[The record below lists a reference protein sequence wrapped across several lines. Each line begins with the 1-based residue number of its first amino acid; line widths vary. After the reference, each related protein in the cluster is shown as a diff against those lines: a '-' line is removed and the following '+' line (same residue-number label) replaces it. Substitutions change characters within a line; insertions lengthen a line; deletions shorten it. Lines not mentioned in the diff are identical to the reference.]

1 MALQVRCPKCRRRN
15 ALSNAFCSE
24 KSCQFPIGKSSNKDY
39 WIDYRI
45 NGQRKWEHIGKGLK
59 KAAENRLR
67 EVQTQILE
75 GRYIDTNKNR
85 KKTLQQLVDWYL
97 DLREVKTLKSYN
109 TLKKRIKTITSIIGG
124 KKKIIDLTRKDA
136 DHYFELRSK
145 DRSSWKKNQ
154 TIKPATLH
162 KEFSALKAML
172 NKALAFDEIQKNPFD
187 KIPNIRIRNTR
198 TRIISEEEFKS
209 LIKEAPDYLKGVI
222 MMGYFLPMRKRQI
235 TQLCWHE
242 VDLKENL
249 IRLDPS
255 RNKGGHDSQVIP
267 IHPEVKGM
275 LKGLPKSNSSGR
287 VFLKNHRT
295 SSDLIPFDDFMDD
308 WRRLVESLNLGD
320 LVFHD
325 LRHSAITNL
334 SKSGNTMPVIM
345 KASGHKTTAMFL
357 RYNLVDDEDL
367 KAVKWK

>member
-1 MALQVRCPKCRRRN
+1 
-15 ALSNAFCSE
+15 
-24 KSCQFPIGKSSNKDY
+24 
-39 WIDYRI
+39 
-45 NGQRKWEHIGKGLK
+45 
-59 KAAENRLR
+59 
-67 EVQTQILE
+67 
-75 GRYIDTNKNR
+75 
-85 KKTLQQLVDWYL
+85 
-97 DLREVKTLKSYN
+97 
-109 TLKKRIKTITSIIGG
+109 
-124 KKKIIDLTRKDA
+124 
-136 DHYFELRSK
+136 
-145 DRSSWKKNQ
+145 
-154 TIKPATLH
+154 
-162 KEFSALKAML
+162 ML
-172 NKALAFDEIQKNPFD
+172 NKALAFDEIEKNPFD

-325 LRHSAITNL
+325 
-334 SKSGNTMPVIM
+334 
-345 KASGHKTTAMFL
+345 
-357 RYNLVDDEDL
+357 
-367 KAVKWK
+367 